1 MSGASLIAAGLLPKI
16 KFSNSLGFFSYFV
29 GDPEELNEEIKRE
42 KEIYKNYDET
52 ERANYKN
59 KQEEKITEL
68 KNTKKTIIKIGGGV
82 FLVLIIF
89 LIVFAASDSSVKS
102 AFKWLSVA
110 SAIILGFLI
119 LVFARNNRNVIDK
132 SEILSGVLGK

>member
-29 GDPEELNEEIKRE
+29 GDPEELNEKIKRE
-42 KEIYKNYDET
+42 KEIYENYDET

-59 KQEEKITEL
+59 EQEEKITKL
-68 KNTKKTIIKIGGGV
+68 KNTKGTIIKIGCMV
-82 FLVLIIF
+82 LLVLFIF

-132 SEILSGVLGK
+132 SEILSGVLGY

>member
-52 ERANYKN
+52 
-59 KQEEKITEL
+59 
-68 KNTKKTIIKIGGGV
+68 
-82 FLVLIIF
+82 
-89 LIVFAASDSSVKS
+89 
-102 AFKWLSVA
+102 
-110 SAIILGFLI
+110 
-119 LVFARNNRNVIDK
+119 
-132 SEILSGVLGK
+132 